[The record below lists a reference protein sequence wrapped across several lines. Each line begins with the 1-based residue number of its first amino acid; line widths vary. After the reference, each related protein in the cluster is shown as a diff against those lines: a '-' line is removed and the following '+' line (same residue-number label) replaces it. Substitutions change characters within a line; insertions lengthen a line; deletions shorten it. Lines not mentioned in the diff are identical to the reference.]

1 MDADTIIDN
10 IMNDVVVEP
19 DGSVR
24 LENRAHWCKKL
35 DSLLSSGESEELQEQ
50 LDGVKTCKIS
60 GLPSNKCGC
69 EYCSPQEEG

>member
-1 MDADTIIDN
+1 MGGQEIVEEMMADARNDT
-10 IMNDVVVEP
+10 
-19 DGSVR
+19 DGTIYF
-24 LENRAHWCKKL
+24 ENHEKWVKLL

-69 EYCSPQEEG
+69 EYCSPQEEE